1 MSEYN
6 SMCEWMEKQSKVK
19 DQSNRETFF
28 LVQWDDSVVEQ
39 FWHDDTQTPPTV
51 WNRQIRFTQ
60 KTPNV
65 TSIDVGDYLELE
77 KDFANGRWENLV
89 KEFGYVRWTPYA
101 PECHQNENESKMNLK
116 RAWVKFHRIVKNED
130 DVYQTLWSDHEEK
143 HFFTVSASTL
153 LGEVNETMC
162 FRSDEN
168 GRFTGADECGV
179 VYPASRVLD
188 VHGKLA
194 KDAWNALQMDM
205 ATA

>member
-1 MSEYN
+1 
-6 SMCEWMEKQSKVK
+6 MEIHKKQSKVK

-101 PECHQNENESKMNLK
+101 PECHENENESKMNLK
-116 RAWVKFHRIVKNED
+116 RGWVKFHRIVKNED
-130 DVYQTLWSDHEEK
+130 DVYQTLWSDHGEL
-143 HFFTVSASTL
+143 HYFTVSASTIMDQ
-153 LGEVNETMC
+153 VNETMC

-179 VYPASRVLD
+179 VYPASRELD

>member
-1 MSEYN
+1 MSINN
-6 SMCEWMEKQSKVK
+6 SMCEWMEKQSKIK
-19 DQSNRETFF
+19 DQSNRDTFF

-51 WNRQIRFTQ
+51 WNRQIRFTYQ
-60 KTPNV
+60 TPNV
-65 TSIDVGDYLELE
+65 TSIDVGDYLELD

-89 KEFGYVRWTPYA
+89 KEFDYVRWTPYA
-101 PECHQNENESKMNLK
+101 PECHQNDAE
-116 RAWVKFHRIVKNED
+116 VKFHRIVKNED
-130 DVYQTLWSDHEEK
+130 DVYQTLWSDHGET
-143 HFFTVSASTL
+143 HYFTVSASTIMDQ
-153 LGEVNETMC
+153 VNETMC

-179 VYPASRVLD
+179 VYPASRELD